1 MLYYYHKFEEV
12 LSMYKMCKTEQSAR
26 RQRELEEGLLQAMG
40 SCHYEQISVSDLC
53 DRCDIPRKAFY
64 RYFSGKDGALYAL
77 IDHTLL
83 QYEGFQFAEQNKEE
97 RSYQTDLERFFRF
110 WHKQRPLLDAL
121 KRSNI
126 SGVLVTRAI
135 EHAMSDVGMPVRFLP
150 QQDWAARRHAI
161 MFGVCGLM
169 SMVLDW
175 HESGYDLS
183 PREMSVICTRLLT
196 QPLFTSVDAL

>member
-1 MLYYYHKFEEV
+1 
-12 LSMYKMCKTEQSAR
+12 MYKMCKTEQSAR

-40 SCHYEQISVSDLC
+40 NCHYEQISVSDLC
-53 DRCDIPRKAFY
+53 DQCGIPRKAFY

-83 QYEGFQFAEQNKEE
+83 QYEGFRFTEQNMEA

-110 WHKQRPLLDAL
+110 WLQQKPLLDAL

-126 SGVLVTRAI
+126 SGVLVTRAV

-150 QQDWAARRHAI
+150 QQDRAARRHAI

-183 PREMSVICTRLLT
+183 PREMSGIAAKLLT
-196 QPLFTSVDAL
+196 QPLFASVDVP